1 MCPLFSALQNHQLSY
16 IENCFVLPIKFRGQ
30 SQLLKHEIKPDEAHC
45 TCSRA
50 RYQLLQ
56 FHLKGLYG
64 SLVCK
69 MVFLYCITNRVI
81 FREKWKYIL
90 SDIFFLLT
98 VLHFDISLSQLVFL
112 LSDPKYHNGLVQRLQ
127 LASNFV
133 LC

>member
-69 MVFLYCITNRVI
+69 M
-81 FREKWKYIL
+81 
-90 SDIFFLLT
+90 FF
-98 VLHFDISLSQLVFL
+98 
-112 LSDPKYHNGLVQRLQ
+112 
-127 LASNFV
+127 FV
-133 LC
+133 LYHKQSYLQGEMEVYSF